1 MTENAGTARRM
12 RRPGWRDPRLGVG
25 VLLVAASVGIG
36 VWAVDSAGGTTEVW
50 AAADVVTPGERLAEA
65 GLEVV
70 EVNVGSAGD
79 HYLVAD
85 GDLPDHLV
93 ATRLVGAG
101 ELVPLAAT
109 GEATEQDLRP
119 VVVPVGAAL
128 PSGLG
133 AGSTVDLWRAP
144 RAAVGDRSEEVAP
157 PVVLAPEVLVVDIGT
172 EEGVFAATGG
182 ASVELLVPAE
192 LVEDVLGAVAAG
204 EELTVV
210 PHHAAGVEGS

>member
-1 MTENAGTARRM
+1 MTENAATARRM

-25 VLLVAASVGIG
+25 VLLVAASVGVG
-36 VWAVDSAGGTTEVW
+36 AWAVDQASGTTEVW
-50 AAADVVTPGERLAEA
+50 SATDVVTPGERLADA
-65 GLEVV
+65 GLEVL
-70 EVNVGSAGD
+70 EVNVGAAGD
-79 HYLVAD
+79 HYLLAD
-85 GDLPDHLV
+85 DDLPADLV

-101 ELVPLAAT
+101 ELVPVAAT
-109 GEATEQDLRP
+109 GVATEQDVRP
-119 VVVPVGAAL
+119 VVVPVDAAL

-144 RAAVGDRSEEVAP
+144 RTAVGDRSEDVPP
-157 PVVLAPEVLVVDIGT
+157 PVVLAPEVLVAQIGT
-172 EEGVFAATGG
+172 DDGVFAASGG

-210 PHHAAGVEGS
+210 PHHSVPVGEQ

>member
-1 MTENAGTARRM
+1 MTDNAGTARRM

-25 VLLVAASVGIG
+25 VLLVAVSVGIG
-36 VWAVDSAGGTTEVW
+36 AWAVDRAGGTTQVW
-50 AAADVVTPGERLAEA
+50 AASEVVTPGERLADA

-70 EVNVGSAGD
+70 EVNVGDAGD
-79 HYLVAD
+79 HYLVAEGEIPAD
-85 GDLPDHLV
+85 LV

-101 ELVPLAAT
+101 ELVPMAAT
-109 GEATEQDLRP
+109 GESTDEDMRP
-119 VVVPVGAAL
+119 VVVPVDAAL

-144 RAAVGDRSEEVAP
+144 QAAVGDRGEEVAP
-157 PVVLAPEVLVVDIGT
+157 PVVLAPEVLVVTIGT
-172 EEGVFAATGG
+172 DDGVFAASGG
-182 ASVELLVPAE
+182 ASVELLVPAD

-210 PHHAAGVEGS
+210 PHHSVPVEGS